1 MVPAMP
7 PAENDDW
14 SSAMTATTA
23 DRVPANTAEEINR
36 KIEQETATR
45 VRFFADHPERIGR
58 RLRALDEEW
67 DIERVLQANAASL
80 TVLGTVFGILRSRR
94 WLMLPAL
101 VGGFLLQHA
110 LEGWCPPIPILRRLG
125 YRTAREIEEERV
137 ALKALRGDFGPIG
150 PASGEHDTKAS
161 HALQAARL

>member
-1 MVPAMP
+1 
-7 PAENDDW
+7 
-14 SSAMTATTA
+14 MTATTA

-110 LEGWCPPIPILRRLG
+110 LERGGARPFRSCGALD
-125 YRTAREIEEERV
+125 TARRGRSRRS
-137 ALKALRGDFGPIG
+137 ALP
-150 PASGEHDTKAS
+150 
-161 HALQAARL
+161 